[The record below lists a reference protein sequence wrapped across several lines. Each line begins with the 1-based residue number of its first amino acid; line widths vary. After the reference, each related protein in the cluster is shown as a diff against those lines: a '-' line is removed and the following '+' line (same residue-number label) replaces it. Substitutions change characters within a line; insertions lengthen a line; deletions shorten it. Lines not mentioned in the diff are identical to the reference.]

1 GAPSAMDAI
10 MAARMSELAIDALL
24 DDRDNRIIGYVDGAL
39 RGLPYKEAKE
49 ITYPIQEEQYELVSI
64 LSS

>member
-1 GAPSAMDAI
+1 

-24 DDRDNRIIGYVDGAL
+24 AGRDNRIIGYVDGAL
-39 RGLPYKEAKE
+39 RALPYKESKE

>member
-1 GAPSAMDAI
+1 

-24 DDRDNRIIGYVDGAL
+24 DGRDNRIIGYVDGAL
-39 RGLPYKEAKE
+39 RALPYKEAKE